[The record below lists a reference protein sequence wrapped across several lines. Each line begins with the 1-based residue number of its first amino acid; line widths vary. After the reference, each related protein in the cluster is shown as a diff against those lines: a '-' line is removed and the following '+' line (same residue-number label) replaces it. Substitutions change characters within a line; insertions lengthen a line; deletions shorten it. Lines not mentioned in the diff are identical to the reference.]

1 MFKFILLLSCNNTFE
16 GKEEFHFT
24 NLIIY
29 WKCIRIPVNNLE
41 LRELVDMKKALMIAS
56 VLFIAVVSTACINN
70 MAVQELNNKA
80 AEYMQKGD
88 YESALNR
95 LQASL
100 DLDSTMY
107 ETYYNLGVAA
117 INANKYEKAIEALEG
132 GIKIKPDY
140 ADFYYSLGLAQTS
153 LADEILENSEKEL
166 SEGEKNAEIVNT
178 EPKKELSDEDKA
190 KVADL
195 KKQAAENLT
204 KYLEMNPNGEDK
216 QTVEELIKEINSYS
230 EESSAKV
237 EE

>member
-1 MFKFILLLSCNNTFE
+1 
-16 GKEEFHFT
+16 
-24 NLIIY
+24 
-29 WKCIRIPVNNLE
+29 
-41 LRELVDMKKALMIAS
+41 MKKALMIAS

-88 YESALNR
+88 YESAMNR

-195 KKQAAENLT
+195 KKHAAENLT